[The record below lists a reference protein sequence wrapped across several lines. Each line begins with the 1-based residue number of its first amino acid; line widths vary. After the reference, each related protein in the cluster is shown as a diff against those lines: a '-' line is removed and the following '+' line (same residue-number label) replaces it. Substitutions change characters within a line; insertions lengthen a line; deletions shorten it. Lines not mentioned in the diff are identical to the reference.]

1 MKQLERKQMNAV
13 KAGAGKK
20 TTVTIGLSSVDIKA
34 GNTPVV
40 APIEDGASCNV
51 ITTVLPLFL

>member
-20 TTVTIGLSSVDIKA
+20 TTVVVGLSAAGTSQSKA
-34 GNTPVV
+34 GN
-40 APIEDGASCNV
+40 APRIEHIPDV
-51 ITTVLPLFL
+51 IRP

>member
-20 TTVTIGLSSVDIKA
+20 TTVTIGLGSVSTKA
-34 GNTPVV
+34 GNAPVV